1 MIIKLLLFIIMIP
14 GICCGQTFFKFGK
27 DTTIII
33 KPNVALVRHIEQ
45 NINAY
50 KSYDGQKI
58 INIPIAIDMKK
69 NVNYLVNG
77 NFITSYDYD
86 RKTDKVESGNNRV
99 LMCTVNFATKKITK
113 SYKNNNKD
121 DHYKP
126 KDFDD
131 KVKKKEKE
139 KNPTGTT
146 PGTKPMIIGEPIIIK
161 GE

>member
-1 MIIKLLLFIIMIP
+1 MIKLLLLIMMVP
-14 GICCGQTFFKFGK
+14 GICWGQTFFKFGK

-33 KPNVALVRHIEQ
+33 KSNVALVRSLEQ

-50 KSYDGQKI
+50 KSYDKQKI
-58 INIPIAIDMKK
+58 VNIPISIDMKK
-69 NVNYLVNG
+69 NVNYFVDR
-77 NFITSYDYD
+77 NFITSYNYD

-99 LMCTVNFATKKITK
+99 LMCTVNFTTKKITK
-113 SYKNNNKD
+113 SYKNDNKN

-139 KNPTGTT
+139 KNPTGIT
-146 PGTKPMIIGEPIIIK
+146 PGIKPMIIGEPIIIK